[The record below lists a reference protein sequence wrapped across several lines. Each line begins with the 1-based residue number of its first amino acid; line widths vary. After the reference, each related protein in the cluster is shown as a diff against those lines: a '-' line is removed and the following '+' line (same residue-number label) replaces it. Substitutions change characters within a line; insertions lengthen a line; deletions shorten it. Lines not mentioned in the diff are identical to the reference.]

1 MKIAIP
7 CVEDKLSLHFGHCA
21 YFSFVTVDDAT
32 KKITDEKREDAPPH
46 EPGLLP
52 KWVKDREADMV
63 ICGGMGQRAQQ
74 LFISQGIKVMVGAPS
89 ETPKQIVQSYLDGT
103 LVTGVNGCDH

>member
-7 CVEDKLSLHFGHCA
+7 CVQDKLSLHFGHCA
-21 YFSFVTVDDAT
+21 YFTFITVDDT
-32 KKITDEKREDAPPH
+32 TRSIVDETREDAPPH

-52 KWVKDREADMV
+52 AWVKERDASLV

-74 LFISQGIKVMVGAPS
+74 LFNSQGIEVLVGAPS
-89 ETPKQIVQSYLDGT
+89 DVPRVIVQSYLNGK
-103 LVTGVNGCDH
+103 LETGVNGCDH